1 VMTDNQ
7 DLFVER
13 VNARNQVL
21 FRGAW
26 EPMRLVRERIRV
38 RGGAPETLLVRITRH
53 GPLLSDVLEHAPE
66 ALALRWTALD
76 ESDGT
81 VEAFLG
87 VGTARNWQE
96 FSGAIDRLHVPMQN
110 FVYADVDGNIG
121 YAAPGAIPVRAAGD
135 GMLPVPGWAGEAEW
149 AGYVPSGRLPRAV
162 NPRRGYLVTANNQI
176 LPDGAPYLISSSW
189 EPGYRALR
197 ITELIEAKPRLSA
210 EDFAA
215 IQTDVR
221 SAQVPTL
228 LPWLRQARVA
238 DGAARAA
245 LARLESWDG
254 ALSAESGAAALYQA
268 WVMAAARRVFA
279 DELGE
284 TIWGEYA
291 RSTPV
296 VVKALHGLA
305 TRRDASWCDDVRTDG
320 REGCDAALGGALEDA
335 LRDMARQQGTD
346 EISRWRWGAVNEV
359 SFPHRPL
366 DANRLLRPFFSRSVP
381 AAGDANTVNPVL
393 RVNGLVFVASYRQI
407 VDLANLDASRFVLTL
422 GQSGHIA
429 SGHFAD
435 QLPKWRQGQYLPMRY
450 SRGAVDA
457 AVSAR
462 LELRP

>member
-1 VMTDNQ
+1 
-7 DLFVER
+7 
-13 VNARNQVL
+13 
-21 FRGAW
+21 
-26 EPMRLVRERIRV
+26 
-38 RGGAPETLLVRITRH
+38 
-53 GPLLSDVLEHAPE
+53 
-66 ALALRWTALD
+66 
-76 ESDGT
+76 
-81 VEAFLG
+81 
-87 VGTARNWQE
+87 
-96 FSGAIDRLHVPMQN
+96 MQN

-210 EDFAA
+210 EELRRDPDRRALRAGADAA
-215 IQTDVR
+215 AVAPSGPRGRRRGARRTR
-221 SAQVPTL
+221 A
-228 LPWLRQARVA
+228 ARVVGRCA
-238 DGAARAA
+238 LGRERCGRALPGVGDGRRA
-245 LARLESWDG
+245 
-254 ALSAESGAAALYQA
+254 SGLRGR
-268 WVMAAARRVFA
+268 ARR
-279 DELGE
+279 G
-284 TIWGEYA
+284 IWGEYA
-291 RSTPV
+291 QKTPV

-422 GQSGHIA
+422 GQSGHVA